1 MGYDDAFGTIHDRYR
16 QRLLAYTRQM
26 LGPSRS
32 DAEDVLQD
40 VFLRA
45 YGALRND
52 DRPVTLRAWLYRVA
66 HNRCIDHLR
75 RPLPPA
81 AEIYELSR
89 TPTHDPQ
96 AETVRREDL
105 RRLVQDVQRLPEQQ
119 RSALLM
125 RELDGLTYAEL
136 ADALDTSVPA
146 IKSLLVRARV
156 GLVEAEEARD
166 AACVDIRAD
175 LVRSHGRGVRTS
187 GRSRRHLRD
196 CDACREYRQGLRGVD
211 EGLAAL
217 VPGGAGPLA
226 AVAKLLGIGGAS
238 SGAAAGAG
246 AGAGGTAAVAGGAT
260 AATATATKVVAIVC
274 CAAVVGG
281 GAAEVRQQVGTPAPS
296 GHATHHVRKAVA
308 RPAAAVAPV
317 KAPVARAVDPVRDAD
332 PPRWPPTRAE
342 PPRRSSPRR
351 GRRRPGH
358 RQRRGAGGSCR
369 ASGRRR
375 PRGGADR
382 RRHGAR
388 RGRDARTGW
397 HRRHRRSLTHRPGR
411 RARADERAGGVARH
425 RTGLERRCAGRRGCP
440 DHRGRARRAD
450 RAFGRTGAIVAPGD
464 GALPD
469 QARARA
475 AARPAPGTRSG
486 RYCIVAVHSTVRGP
500 ALGGCR
506 MWRYDD
512 SRAAMRDAL
521 RLSRRSTYKS
531 AVAGLP
537 LGGGKGVIMLPDGPP
552 HGRDRTA
559 TLLDFADRGGAGR
572 QLHHGRGR
580 RDLRAGT

>member
-1 MGYDDAFGTIHDRYR
+1 MGYDEAFGTIHDRYR

-96 AETVRREDL
+96 TETVRREDL

-175 LVRSHGRGVRTS
+175 LFRSHGRGVRTS

-196 CDACREYRQGLRGVD
+196 CDACREFREGLRGVD
-211 EGLAAL
+211 AGLAAL

-238 SGAAAGAG
+238 SGAAAGASAG

-281 GAAEVRQQVGTPAPS
+281 GAAEVRQQVATPVAPS
-296 GHATHHVRKAVA
+296 THAARHVRKATPRA
-308 RPAAAVAPV
+308 TAVAPV
-317 KAPVARAVDPVRDAD
+317 KAPVARAMDPVRDAGL
-332 PPRWPPTRAE
+332 A
-342 PPRRSSPRR
+342 
-351 GRRRPGH
+351 RPSA
-358 RQRRGAGGSCR
+358 RK
-369 ASGRRR
+369 AS
-375 PRGGADR
+375 
-382 RRHGAR
+382 RHGAAAATPAITTSEPVT
-388 RGRDARTGW
+388 GSVAAPAPAGPITAAPEETRTGGAMA
-397 HRRHRRSLTHRPGR
+397 P
-411 RARADERAGGVARH
+411 DEDSM
-425 RTGLERRCAGRRGCP
+425 P
-440 DHRGRARRAD
+440 DPSG
-450 RAFGRTGAIVAPGD
+450 TGAVGAPSPD
-464 GALPD
+464 DSGAT
-469 QARARA
+469 QGSTA
-475 AARPAPGTRSG
+475 APAPT
-486 RYCIVAVHSTVRGP
+486 P
-500 ALGGCR
+500 ATGQG
-506 MWRYDD
+506 
-512 SRAAMRDAL
+512 AN
-521 RLSRRSTYKS
+521 
-531 AVAGLP
+531 V
-537 LGGGKGVIMLPDGPP
+537 
-552 HGRDRTA
+552 
-559 TLLDFADRGGAGR
+559 GAGIDS
-572 QLHHGRGR
+572 GAPI
-580 RDLRAGT
+580 AGATPATPPGG

>member
-175 LVRSHGRGVRTS
+175 LFRSHGRGVRTS

-196 CDACREYRQGLRGVD
+196 CDACREYRQALRGLD

-226 AVAKLLGIGGAS
+226 TVAKLLGIGGAS

-281 GAAEVRQQVGTPAPS
+281 GAAEVRQQVTTVAPP
-296 GHATHHVRKAVA
+296 GHAARHVRKATPPV
-308 RPAAAVAPV
+308 AAVAPI
-317 KAPVARAVDPVRDAD
+317 KAPVARASDPVRDA
-332 PPRWPPTRAE
+332 PPPAAHARKASKRDAVATTPTAAT
-342 PPRRSSPRR
+342 
-351 GRRRPGH
+351 GVPGT
-358 RQRRGAGGSCR
+358 GSVAAPAPAGPVT
-369 ASGRRR
+369 AA
-375 PRGGADR
+375 PEEAQTGGAMAPDE
-382 RRHGAR
+382 
-388 RGRDARTGW
+388 DAMPDSTG
-397 HRRHRRSLTHRPGR
+397 
-411 RARADERAGGVARH
+411 
-425 RTGLERRCAGRRGCP
+425 
-440 DHRGRARRAD
+440 
-450 RAFGRTGAIVAPGD
+450 TGAVGAPSPD
-464 GALPD
+464 PGATPEVTT
-469 QARARA
+469 
-475 AARPAPGTRSG
+475 PPGTTPATGPGPNAGAAESG
-486 RYCIVAVHSTVRGP
+486 API
-500 ALGGCR
+500 
-506 MWRYDD
+506 
-512 SRAAMRDAL
+512 
-521 RLSRRSTYKS
+521 
-531 AVAGLP
+531 AG
-537 LGGGKGVIMLPDGPP
+537 
-552 HGRDRTA
+552 A
-559 TLLDFADRGGAGR
+559 TP
-572 QLHHGRGR
+572 
-580 RDLRAGT
+580 AGTPSG

>member
-1 MGYDDAFGTIHDRYR
+1 MGFDDAFGTIHDRYR

-45 YGALRND
+45 YSALRQD
-52 DRPVTLRAWLYRVA
+52 ERPVTLRAWLYRVA

-75 RPLPPA
+75 RPVPPP

-89 TPTHDPQ
+89 PPTHDPQ

-175 LVRSHGRGVRTS
+175 LVRCHGRGVRTS

-196 CDACREYRQGLRGVD
+196 CDGCRAYRQGLRGVD

-226 AVAKLLGIGGAS
+226 AAAKLLGIGGAS

-281 GAAEVRQQVGTPAPS
+281 GAAEVRQQVRPVAPA
-296 GHATHHVRKAVA
+296 GHAARHVRKATPRVA
-308 RPAAAVAPV
+308 ALAAVAPI
-317 KAPVARAVDPVRDAD
+317 KAPVARAMDPVRDTELA
-332 PPRWPPTRAE
+332 PPAHKAT
-342 PPRRSSPRR
+342 
-351 GRRRPGH
+351 
-358 RQRRGAGGSCR
+358 
-369 ASGRRR
+369 
-375 PRGGADR
+375 
-382 RRHGAR
+382 RHGAV
-388 RGRDARTGW
+388 ATTPAVATTEPATG
-397 HRRHRRSLTHRPGR
+397 SVAAPAPPAPVTAAPEEAQTGG
-411 RARADERAGGVARH
+411 AMAPDEDSM
-425 RTGLERRCAGRRGCP
+425 P
-440 DHRGRARRAD
+440 DSSG
-450 RAFGRTGAIVAPGD
+450 TGAIGAPTPAD
-464 GALPD
+464 PGAP
-469 QARARA
+469 AGPTA
-475 AARPAPGTRSG
+475 APEATPASG
-486 RYCIVAVHSTVRGP
+486 ASAGP
-500 ALGGCR
+500 V
-506 MWRYDD
+506 D
-512 SRAAMRDAL
+512 SGAPM
-521 RLSRRSTYKS
+521 
-531 AVAGLP
+531 AG
-537 LGGGKGVIMLPDGPP
+537 
-552 HGRDRTA
+552 A
-559 TLLDFADRGGAGR
+559 TPAG
-572 QLHHGRGR
+572 
-580 RDLRAGT
+580 